1 MTKILSCA
9 AVLGL
14 LVASSSSVFAGGRGG
29 SIGASSFSPGHEF
42 RTSPSGTSVGGPGAS
57 GYAPGRQHLE
67 DRNESPTARETDR
80 DPTATGPGASVY
92 APGFLK

>member
-14 LVASSSSVFAGGRGG
+14 LVASSTAFAGGHGLGG
-29 SIGASSFSPGHEF
+29 TPGISASSVAPGHE
-42 RTSPSGTSVGGPGAS
+42 PQGLSVGGPGNS
-57 GYAPGRQHLE
+57 GYAPGRRYLE
-67 DRNESPTARETDR
+67 DRHESPTARETDR
-80 DPTATGPGASVY
+80 DPTVTGPGASVY